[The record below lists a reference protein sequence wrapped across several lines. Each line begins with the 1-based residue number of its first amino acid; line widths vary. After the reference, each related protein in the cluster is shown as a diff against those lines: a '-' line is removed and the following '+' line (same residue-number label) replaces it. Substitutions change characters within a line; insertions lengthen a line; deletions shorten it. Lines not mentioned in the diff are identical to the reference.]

1 MRCITGTY
9 EAQNH
14 ISTIPNVLPRGDPS
28 STQGYCPQ
36 CTEAC
41 HVAHSQHLTAKLSG
55 VDMLIWK
62 RAYSRS
68 AANGT
73 LFAIAA
79 LLKAASYI
87 PCN

>member
-1 MRCITGTY
+1 
-9 EAQNH
+9 
-14 ISTIPNVLPRGDPS
+14 
-28 STQGYCPQ
+28 
-36 CTEAC
+36 
-41 HVAHSQHLTAKLSG
+41 